1 MFHVWGCGKKGV
13 RPVLLLVL
21 THFFC
26 SAWEKVGEELPTEDV
41 ITRSLQGFEWSFH
54 SSFPSHQFWKITMNF
69 QCWQMSEQEQ
79 GTSVAYQ
86 ADFAQTFKPVRQG
99 IFFVGS
105 FIFKGMRTNAKRQ
118 LSQKYIGVSRLWA
131 LIGERRF
138 YWWNA
143 WAKPFLVLWNFLPLQ
158 FKMANDKTKQKN
170 PTTELS
176 EGLYH
181 ASVLEWVRAMSCPIA
196 LLSFLAESP
205 AIALRLCWCAAD
217 SEFEV
222 SFPHLSAVMTHA
234 EMQAGCKMAWSL
246 KCNNNNKSTQNK
258 ATL

>member
-158 FKMANDKTKQKN
+158 FKMANDKMKQKKPN
-170 PTTELS
+170 NRTLWRIVPCFCLRVSTCNVLPHCSIEFPSWEPSYCS
-176 EGLYH
+176 ETVLMCCRFWVWGEFSSSVSCNDPCRN
-181 ASVLEWVRAMSCPIA
+181 ASWL
-196 LLSFLAESP
+196 
-205 AIALRLCWCAAD
+205 
-217 SEFEV
+217 
-222 SFPHLSAVMTHA
+222 
-234 EMQAGCKMAWSL
+234 
-246 KCNNNNKSTQNK
+246 
-258 ATL
+258 